1 LSKSIRNREELISE
15 LGRTFLKTAAL
26 RIGDFSTSSGAKTPY
41 YVDLRRVACFP
52 NMFSIVIECME
63 KELAKISQK
72 NAPDVIGGIPI
83 TGLIFASIIAR
94 DSSKPLVYSP
104 VDSDQKIIG
113 IISPGANALVIDDVS
128 ETGKSIVSAAKAIR
142 ANGGLVSDALTLV
155 DRSEGAKKTLGE
167 SGIILHAFTTAHE
180 LAMNLK
186 ENLVLSEQ
194 EAELVENHII

>member
-26 RIGDFSTSSGAKTPY
+26 RIGDFWTSSGAKTPY
-41 YVDLRRVACFP
+41 YVDLRRVASFP
-52 NMFSIVIECME
+52 NMFSLVIECIE
-63 KELAKISQK
+63 RELVKISQK
-72 NAPDVIGGIPI
+72 NTPDVIGGIPI

-94 DSSKPLVYSP
+94 DNSKPLVYSP
-104 VDSDQKIIG
+104 VDSDQKIVG
-113 IISPGANALVIDDVS
+113 VISPGANALVIDDVS

-155 DRSEGAKKTLGE
+155 DRSESAKKTLGE
-167 SGIILHAFTTAHE
+167 SGIVLHTFTTAHE

-194 EAELVENHII
+194 EAELVENHIM